1 MKLPVFSLF
10 LQDKLQQ
17 SAVFHPLINY
27 DHHPGFLSHL
37 YLRGHAPS
45 FSVSKTSACE
55 CFCPKWQFGSD
66 FLCLCRPRWRGVA
79 LRRGRRRGDVGAI
92 RGRILASLSY
102 LQRLSATP
110 YPQSSVLPRC
120 SRERQVLKWRLL
132 SSLQRT
138 DVQTNLKLLA
148 VGSHV
153 HTKRLCISAPINID
167 HETPPTQTIFSLDCS
182 KAARSTALK
191 TRP

>member
-79 LRRGRRRGDVGAI
+79 LRRGRDVGAI